1 LRAMLGYMFEEF
13 TGLCQYE
20 EKPGPSEWATDA
32 SSFSSP
38 QPLWRSGGREFAHS
52 PSSPVCTL
60 TWSLACADGLEL
72 GEAADLC
79 AHLFLGSV
87 PISSWALSPTRE
99 ETITTVVK
107 SPRGPRRSPSKSPSR
122 SPSHRSTS
130 PQRPVLLAPDLL
142 FLPGSR
148 QPHRP
153 ETEPGRKPTVPTLYV
168 TEAEAPSG
176 ALPGGTGPQPKWLEV
191 EETVEVR
198 VKKSGPQAVSPARE
212 VPRGMGALLFTLPGG
227 TPGGDPNANNSNNKQ
242 LDQEPHAQGPAVV
255 RIGEPLVFHVDAGG
269 SVDWAASGAV
279 SPEPEETG
287 ASLRDSSTEWA
298 GVEGDGESPFVVEE
312 PQDTDGL
319 CSRDPKIL
327 THNGRVLTLADLED
341 YVPQAGETFGCRG
354 PASSTSDDMP
364 CEVSVLQREISEP
377 TVGQPILLNVGRP
390 PRHVGPPG
398 FFRTGSQVHS
408 PEDLSFHMRGARAGP
423 VGSAPWTSSCTRVQH
438 STDGRQSSFK
448 TEVSTQM
455 VSLGTV
461 GETVTLHIRPDGD
474 EAPGPS
480 QG

>member
-1 LRAMLGYMFEEF
+1 MASAPKPSRWLHCSAIRESAPG
-13 TGLCQYE
+13 TGFSVTLAILTVSFVVTEQ
-20 EKPGPSEWATDA
+20 ATK
-32 SSFSSP
+32 
-38 QPLWRSGGREFAHS
+38 
-52 PSSPVCTL
+52 
-60 TWSLACADGLEL
+60 
-72 GEAADLC
+72 
-79 AHLFLGSV
+79 V
-87 PISSWALSPTRE
+87 PKKTVIIE

-176 ALPGGTGPQPKWLEV
+176 ALPGGTGPQPKWVEV